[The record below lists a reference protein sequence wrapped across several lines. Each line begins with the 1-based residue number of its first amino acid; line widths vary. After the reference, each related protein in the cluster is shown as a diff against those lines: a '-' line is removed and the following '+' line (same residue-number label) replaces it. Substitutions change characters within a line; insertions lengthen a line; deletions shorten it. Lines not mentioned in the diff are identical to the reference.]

1 MEQQNDGAGLTVGA
15 DSDRERWLRW
25 RKHGIGG
32 TDAAAIIGEGYNGK
46 GPLDVYIDKTSDAID
61 EPAPGSDE
69 ALVLERGRELEPNVA
84 ARYARETGR
93 VLATIPPAVHRDF
106 EFLRG
111 SGDRGILNQFGTVE
125 GVAELKTA
133 NAPTFQR
140 MKLDGLPKRYW
151 IQLQHYLEVYDVDF
165 GSFGV
170 LQPDSWKFLRFD
182 VQRDRDFGA
191 LLVERLVAFWNG
203 NVVPRIPPAPTVV
216 PSGEKL
222 PAVGG
227 ELVRSENLDA
237 RLALQFYALT
247 DSLKVAKELAEEAAT
262 FEDDVKDRLKLWL
275 ESNGIDVVEGNGLR
289 IYYKEQAGRATLDK
303 LSLVAAHPNV
313 RLSDFEKRG
322 APFRTLRTFTV

>member
-1 MEQQNDGAGLTVGA
+1 MEQRNDGAGLPVGA
-15 DSDRERWLRW
+15 DGDRERWLRW

-32 TDAAAIIGEGYNGK
+32 TDAAAIIGEGYDGR
-46 GPLDVYIDKTSDAID
+46 GPLDVYIEKTSDAID
-61 EPAPGSDE
+61 EPAPGSDL
-69 ALVLERGRELEPNVA
+69 ALILERGRELEPNVA
-84 ARYARETGR
+84 ARYERETGR
-93 VLATIPPAVHRDF
+93 RLAAVAPAVHRQF

-111 SGDRGILNQFGTVE
+111 SADRIVE
-125 GVAELKTA
+125 SGPNDIVVELKTA
-133 NAPTFQR
+133 SAATFQR

-182 VQRDRDFGA
+182 VQRDREFGA

-203 NVVPRIPPAPTVV
+203 HVVPRIPPAPTAGAPVE
-216 PSGEKL
+216 SL

-227 ELVRSENLDA
+227 ELVRAENLDA
-237 RLALQFYALT
+237 RLALQFYALS
-247 DSLKVAKELAEEAAT
+247 DSLKVAKGLAEEATA
-262 FEDDVKDRLKLWL
+262 FEDDVKGRLKLWL

-303 LSLVAAHPNV
+303 KALVAAHPNV
-313 RLSDFEKRG
+313 VLADFEKRG